1 MANNRNLAAMRA
13 AQLCMKKAKAFD
25 IIKDKQVMIYR
36 IKCVDSVKAYNSMY
50 AKENQLT
57 EEEFNLLKGLVC

>member
-1 MANNRNLAAMRA
+1 MANNRNLAAIRA

-25 IIKDKQVMIYR
+25 IIISKQVMIYR

-50 AKENQLT
+50 DKSNQLT
-57 EEEFNLLKGLVC
+57 EEEFKLIKDLL

>member
-1 MANNRNLAAMRA
+1 MNNKNLAAIRA
-13 AQLCMKKAKAFD
+13 AKLCMKMAKAFD
-25 IIKDKQVMIYR
+25 IIASKQVMIYR

-57 EEEFNLLKGLVC
+57 EEEFNLLKGLLC

>member
-25 IIKDKQVMIYR
+25 IISSKQVTIYR

-50 AKENQLT
+50 DKSNQLT
-57 EEEFNLLKGLVC
+57 EEEFKLIKDLV